1 VSTPVYCATKAALHS
16 YTQSLRVQLRNT
28 NVKIFELAPPAIETP
43 LINEFDASEQESMG
57 LMNVTKLVKIA
68 IEGIKRN
75 KEEIRPGQSN
85 LLKMVSR
92 ISPSLALNILNKAY
106 ISAHS

>member
-1 VSTPVYCATKAALHS
+1 
-16 YTQSLRVQLRNT
+16 
-28 NVKIFELAPPAIETP
+28 
-43 LINEFDASEQESMG
+43 
-57 LMNVTKLVKIA
+57 MNVTKLVKIA
-68 IEGIKRN
+68 LEGIKRD

-92 ISPSLALNILNKAY
+92 ISPNMALNVLNKAY